1 MKYRKNAV
9 WAVAMLLHAPDYLL
23 LPKTDFGRFI
33 GCPTWPDESAPP
45 FFVGEGDIALSFV
58 IGVTPD
64 ALPKAEYVFLTYPNS
79 DKGCPP
85 VVSFVHQTKREKSSF
100 SFILAWDSIFS
111 RILTATSTMK
121 AQNGTFP

>member
-1 MKYRKNAV
+1 MFLNVKYRKNAV

-23 LPKTDFGRFI
+23 LLRTDIGRFI

-64 ALPKAEYVFLTYPNS
+64 ALPKAEYGF
-79 DKGCPP
+79 
-85 VVSFVHQTKREKSSF
+85 
-100 SFILAWDSIFS
+100 
-111 RILTATSTMK
+111 
-121 AQNGTFP
+121 

>member
-9 WAVAMLLHAPDYLL
+9 GAVAMLHAPDYLL

-45 FFVGEGDIALSFV
+45 CFVGEGDIALSFV

-64 ALPKAEYVFLTYPNS
+64 ALPKAEYGF
-79 DKGCPP
+79 
-85 VVSFVHQTKREKSSF
+85 
-100 SFILAWDSIFS
+100 
-111 RILTATSTMK
+111 
-121 AQNGTFP
+121 